1 MAIIGGAGNPVG
13 GSFTGAAEALEI
25 VGDHAY
31 GYSGLLD
38 ISTEADMLNFRTGNF
53 YFVGTVQFNY
63 VEAAGE
69 VFQYRF
75 YLNNSVVQSYID
87 YGGSTAANQT
97 ISNLIEV
104 IIPPYTEVKATAA
117 NIQDSTARVQICSMA
132 GRIYRTS
139 D

>member
-1 MAIIGGAGNPVG
+1 MAKKRIATFLAPQLGISV
-13 GSFTGAAEALEI
+13 L
-25 VGDHAY
+25 GDHAY

-38 ISTEADMLNFRTGNF
+38 ISTETAMLNFKTGDY

-69 VFQYRF
+69 VFRYRV
-75 YLNNSVVQSYID
+75 YLNDNVVQSYID

-104 IIPPYTEVKATAA
+104 IIPPNTIVKTTAA
-117 NIQDSTARVQICSMA
+117 NVQDSTKREQICSMA
-132 GRIYRTS
+132 GRIY
-139 D
+139 DA